1 MGAKGRMPGIL
12 IVLSAGAGVILGGT
26 MVAICMGL
34 AAVGGLIA
42 YLRDFPTN
50 SFRVRDVVRPSV
62 RGAETQ
68 TVPIAIHRE

>member
-34 AAVGGLIA
+34 ALVGG
-42 YLRDFPTN
+42 
-50 SFRVRDVVRPSV
+50 
-62 RGAETQ
+62 GG
-68 TVPIAIHRE
+68 